1 MNCMMSIP
9 PYNYTPCNRTW
20 TCLIAD
26 HKPANDGRKQLN
38 KCSVCSWKGSSLG
51 EHWKAEHPGS
61 DFVFQIF
68 SQSLRLSRLT
78 RKTDKKAKKF
88 CNTSN
93 LQ

>member
-1 MNCMMSIP
+1 MFDIKSSQIARTFLQPFLYTFGLAYSPLNSATLNCSSEV
-9 PYNYTPCNRTW
+9 T
-20 TCLIAD
+20 L
-26 HKPANDGRKQLN
+26 
-38 KCSVCSWKGSSLG
+38 WKGSSLG